1 MEIGKEVSIKLQ
13 RVEATQG
20 WDSGT
25 DGAGETSR
33 KVKGPTLIVSPAAIL
48 QQVHG
53 CKVQGAGRREWFES
67 CKRREMLKAPCTHS
81 SSRRHCS

>member
-33 KVKGPTLIVSPAAIL
+33 KVKGPTLIVTPAAIL
-48 QQVHG
+48 QQVRILCSACPDENAWKIG
-53 CKVQGAGRREWFES
+53 KGASF
-67 CKRREMLKAPCTHS
+67 KL
-81 SSRRHCS
+81 